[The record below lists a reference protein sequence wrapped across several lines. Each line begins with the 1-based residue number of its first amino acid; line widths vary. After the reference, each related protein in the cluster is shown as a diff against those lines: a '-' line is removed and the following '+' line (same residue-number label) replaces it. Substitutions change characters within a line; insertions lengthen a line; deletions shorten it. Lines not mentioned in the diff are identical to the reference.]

1 MKAHS
6 AFLCLAAAVVAL
18 TQNGLAQN
26 ASAQN
31 GDILIHS
38 EVRLVE
44 AYASV
49 FDRHG
54 SPLPGLTQDRFQVFD
69 GGQPQ
74 EVFAFEGAK
83 DNVRCALLLDV
94 TGSMNSFLPAL
105 KSAVARFVDALRPDQ
120 EVALYT
126 FTTSLRLLQPFT
138 SDKKAVKQSLLRLTA
153 GGGTALFDA
162 VSNVSR
168 DLESQKGKKALV
180 LFTDGA
186 DNASALGASAASRR
200 AQLSGVPIYA
210 IAEGDA
216 IRNHEL
222 VKTLDKLAEDSGGLM
237 FRLDKPAKIGE
248 VFSAIV
254 HDLDST
260 YLLQWKMPENAAQ
273 AWRPVK
279 ITIAGE
285 KEPRIRAR
293 QGYYPQ

>member
-1 MKAHS
+1 MRS
-6 AFLCLAAAVVAL
+6 RSVLFCLTVFVLAPAPKGAAQDGGEVV
-18 TQNGLAQN
+18 
-26 ASAQN
+26 
-31 GDILIHS
+31 IRS

-54 SPLPGLTQDRFQVFD
+54 NPLPGLTQEKFEVLD

-74 EVFAFEGAK
+74 PLFAFEGAK

-105 KSAVARFVDALRPDQ
+105 KSAAAQFVDQLRPDQ
-120 EVALYT
+120 QVALYT
-126 FTTSLRLLQPFT
+126 FTTSLRLELPFT
-138 SDKKAVKQSLLRLTA
+138 ADKRAVKQSLLRLTA

-168 DLESQKGKKALV
+168 DLESLKGKKALV

-186 DNASALGASAASRR
+186 DNASELGASAASHR

-216 IRNHEL
+216 IRSHEL
-222 VKTLDKLAEDSGGLM
+222 LKTLDKLADDSGGLV
-237 FRLDKPAKIGE
+237 FPLDKPSKIGD
-248 VFSAIV
+248 VFAAIV
-254 HDLDST
+254 HDLNST
-260 YLLQWKMPENAAQ
+260 YLLQWRMPEKAGQ

-279 ITIAGE
+279 INVTGE

-293 QGYYPQ
+293 QGYFPQ

>member
-1 MKAHS
+1 
-6 AFLCLAAAVVAL
+6 VA
-18 TQNGLAQN
+18 QDGGGLVIR
-26 ASAQN
+26 S
-31 GDILIHS
+31 D
-38 EVRLVE
+38 VRLVE

-54 SPLPGLTQDRFQVFD
+54 NPLPGLTQDRFQVLD

-74 EVFAFEGAK
+74 PVFAFEGAK

-105 KSAVARFVDALRPDQ
+105 KSAAAQFVDELRPDQ

-126 FTTSLRLLQPFT
+126 FTTSLNREQPFT
-138 SDKKAVKQSLLRLTA
+138 SNKRAVKQSLLRLTA

-168 DLESQKGKKALV
+168 DLESLKGKKALV

-186 DNASALGASAASRR
+186 DNASELGASAASHR
-200 AQLSGVPIYA
+200 ARLSGVPIYA

-222 VKTLDKLAEDSGGLM
+222 VKTLDQLAEDSGGM
-237 FRLDKPAKIGE
+237 VFRLDKPSKIGE
-248 VFSAIV
+248 VFSEIV
-254 HDLDST
+254 HDLNST
-260 YLLQWKMPENAAQ
+260 YLLQWRMPERAGK
-273 AWRPVK
+273 AWRSVK
-279 ITIAGE
+279 INVTGE
-285 KEPRIRAR
+285 KDARIRAR